1 MLTAAGAGRQRIL
14 FLTPQLPYPPEQGTA
29 IRNYNLLRQVASR
42 HEVALLSFDSWEGDG
57 LRDHTSRVG
66 PLSAF
71 CRPLRV
77 IPVPRRSPGRP
88 STHAPDQ
95 FPPRYGFSPLCAG
108 LCPCAAGDRLPGALR
123 YGADRGNS
131 SSARYALLLR
141 EWLGAAAPR
150 VILDEHNAEYLLQR
164 RAFET
169 DLAYPGRWPAA
180 LYSLVQWFRL
190 AHFERRACR
199 AATAVAAC
207 SEADARALQ
216 ALVPGLEVLVV
227 PNGVDMERYQPG
239 IPDSLPLQH
248 PAIVF
253 TGKMDF
259 RPNVDGVLWFYERV
273 WPTVRATVRDVR
285 FYVVG
290 QSPHQRLA
298 PLRADPQ
305 VTITGHVPDIL
316 PYFGGADVYI
326 VPLRIGGGTRLKVL
340 EAMSSGLPIVS
351 TTLGA
356 EGIELTPGQHALLA
370 DEPEAFARAVLS
382 VLGDPDRAHMG
393 LAASQRAREI
403 YDWRNI
409 ALRLEGLYQP
419 S

>member
-42 HEVALLSFDSWEGDG
+42 HEVALLSFDSREGYG
-57 LRDHTSRVG
+57 LPDHPSRVG

-77 IPVPRRSPGRP
+77 IPVPRRSPADRLRTLLTSSLP
-88 STHAPDQ
+88 DMAFRLYAPAFVQALREIVSQERYDIVQ
-95 FPPRYGFSPLCAG
+95 IEGIELARYG
-108 LCPCAAGDRLPGALR
+108 
-123 YGADRGNS
+123 
-131 SSARYALLLR
+131 LLLR

-190 AHFERRACR
+190 AHFERRVCR

-216 ALVPGLEVLVV
+216 ALLPGLEVLVV
-227 PNGVDMERYQPG
+227 PNGVDTERYQPG

-273 WPTVRATVRDVR
+273 WPIVRATVRDVR

-290 QSPHQRLA
+290 QSPHRRLD

-305 VTITGHVPDIL
+305 VIITGHVPDIL

-356 EGIELTPGQHALLA
+356 EGIELTPGQHGLLA

-382 VLGDPDRAHMG
+382 VLQDRDRAHMG
-393 LAASQRAREI
+393 LAASQRAREL
-403 YDWRNI
+403 YDWRSI

>member
-42 HEVALLSFDSWEGDG
+42 HEVALLSFDSREGDG
-57 LRDHTSRVG
+57 LRDHPSRVG

-77 IPVPRRSPGRP
+77 IPVPRRSPADRLRTLLTSSLP
-88 STHAPDQ
+88 DMAFRLYAPAFVQALREIVSQERYDIVQ
-95 FPPRYGFSPLCAG
+95 IEGIELARYG
-108 LCPCAAGDRLPGALR
+108 
-123 YGADRGNS
+123 
-131 SSARYALLLR
+131 LLLR

-169 DLAYPGRWPAA
+169 DLAHPGRWPAA
-180 LYSLVQWFRL
+180 LYSLVQWSRL

-227 PNGVDMERYQPG
+227 PNGVDTERYQPG

-290 QSPHQRLA
+290 QSPHQRLD

-305 VTITGHVPDIL
+305 VTITGYVPDIL

-382 VLGDPDRAHMG
+382 VLQDRDRAHLG
-393 LAASQRAREI
+393 LAAGQRAREV
-403 YDWRNI
+403 YDWRSI

>member
-42 HEVALLSFDSWEGDG
+42 HEVALLSFDSREGDG
-57 LRDHTSRVG
+57 LRDHASQVG

-77 IPVPRRSPGRP
+77 IPVPRRSPADRL
-88 STHAPDQ
+88 STLLTSSLPDMAFRLYAPAFVQALREIVSQERYDIVQ
-95 FPPRYGFSPLCAG
+95 IEGIELARYG
-108 LCPCAAGDRLPGALR
+108 
-123 YGADRGNS
+123 
-131 SSARYALLLR
+131 LLLR

-164 RAFET
+164 RAFER
-169 DLAYPGRWPAA
+169 DLAHPGRWPAA

-227 PNGVDMERYQPG
+227 PNGVDTERYQPG

-285 FYVVG
+285 LYVVG
-290 QSPHQRLA
+290 QSPHQRLD

-305 VTITGHVPDIL
+305 VTITGYVPDIL

-356 EGIELTPGQHALLA
+356 EGIDLTPGQHALLA
-370 DEPEAFARAVLS
+370 DEPEAFARAVLL
-382 VLGDPDRAHMG
+382 VLQDRDRAHLG
-393 LAASQRAREI
+393 LAASQRAREL
-403 YDWRNI
+403 YDWRSI

>member
-42 HEVALLSFDSWEGDG
+42 HEVALLSFDPREGDG
-57 LRDHTSRVG
+57 LPDHTSRVG
-66 PLSAF
+66 PLGAF

-77 IPVPRRSPGRP
+77 IPVPRRSPADRLRTLLTSSLP
-88 STHAPDQ
+88 DMAFRLYAPAFVQALREIVSQERYDIVQ
-95 FPPRYGFSPLCAG
+95 IEGIELARYG
-108 LCPCAAGDRLPGALR
+108 
-123 YGADRGNS
+123 
-131 SSARYALLLR
+131 LLLR

-169 DLAYPGRWPAA
+169 DLAHPGRWPAA
-180 LYSLVQWFRL
+180 LYSLVQWSRL

-227 PNGVDMERYQPG
+227 PNGVDTERYQPG

-273 WPTVRATVRDVR
+273 WPTVRATMRDVR

-290 QSPHQRLA
+290 QSPHQRLD

-305 VTITGHVPDIL
+305 VTITGYVPDIL
-316 PYFGGADVYI
+316 PYFGGADVYV

-382 VLGDPDRAHMG
+382 VLQDRDRAHLG
-393 LAASQRAREI
+393 LAAGQRAREV
-403 YDWRNI
+403 YDWRSI